1 MENDYKKLLR
11 ISQVFNSS
19 LGTNGPG
26 GQHVAGMNVRLDP
39 IDSGIIKARCI
50 MTVTYTSDQM
60 MREMQRRNRNDAIA
74 MIKGAIERAAEDYEA
89 RFDEK
94 LGLEMDSDSLEEST
108 EFIHIS
114 QYTALSRAFYRVNAL
129 IHVK

>member
-11 ISQVFNSS
+11 ISQVLNST

-26 GQHVAGMNVRLDP
+26 GQHVSGMNVRLDP
-39 IDSGIIKARCI
+39 IDSGLIKARCI

-60 MREMQRRNRNDAIA
+60 MRELQRRNRNDALA

-94 LGLEMDSDSLEEST
+94 LGLEMDDDTFEETT
-108 EFIHIS
+108 EFIHVS
-114 QYTALSRAFYRVNAL
+114 QYSSLTRGFYRVNAL
-129 IHVK
+129 IRVK